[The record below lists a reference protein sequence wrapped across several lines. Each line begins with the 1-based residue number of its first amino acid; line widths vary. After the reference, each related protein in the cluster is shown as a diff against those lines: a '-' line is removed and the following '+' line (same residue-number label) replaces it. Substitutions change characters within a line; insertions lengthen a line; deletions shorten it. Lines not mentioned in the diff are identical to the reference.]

1 VDVVQVLLGARAN
14 VHVSTVGNLRTPL
27 HCAATRGKTQ
37 VIAALLNGGAD
48 VNQQDHNGVTPLH
61 FAALGA
67 KLESVKLLL
76 KQEADFE
83 AAARRLPMPRMP
95 ADGTEGWTP
104 LMAAVH
110 AGAG

>member
-1 VDVVQVLLGARAN
+1 
-14 VHVSTVGNLRTPL
+14 
-27 HCAATRGKTQ
+27 
-37 VIAALLNGGAD
+37 VIAALLNGDAD

-67 KLESVKLLL
+67 KVESVELLL
-76 KQEADFE
+76 EQGAHCN
-83 AAARRLPMPRMP
+83 AAARRLSMPRMP
-95 ADGTEGWTP
+95 TEGTEGWTP